1 MECFRVESMRTY
13 IFRGK
18 KMERRKELRK
28 KRDERKESGNKIG
41 FLRRRRVFPLS
52 PFEFLTPTF
61 SLSALLC
68 ASKPEKETFSHTKN
82 FIYKSIKCNA
92 ISNTKSNKQ
101 LKKYE

>member
-52 PFEFLTPTF
+52 PFEFF
-61 SLSALLC
+61 
-68 ASKPEKETFSHTKN
+68 
-82 FIYKSIKCNA
+82 
-92 ISNTKSNKQ
+92 NTYLQPIGLVMCFKT
-101 LKKYE
+101 